1 MADVGHK
8 FHNTMVAIIQESRQR
23 YGWLL
28 TRFAPMVEEYGG
40 VGAAKRLLAKGPAYG
55 QYEDP
60 YRLGRLDLIMEYQ
73 VVQEEFRPLFN
84 AEELE
89 TASWIMSEIQRGN
102 VFPSTS

>member
-1 MADVGHK
+1 MSVSLARGNWPK
-8 FHNTMVAIIQESRQR
+8 
-23 YGWLL
+23 L
-28 TRFAPMVEEYGG
+28 FAPLDYRFRTS
-40 VGAAKRLLAKGPAYG
+40 KLI
-55 QYEDP
+55 
-60 YRLGRLDLIMEYQ
+60 RLGRLDLIMEYQ